1 VRWAAGL
8 GQIIITPEDV
18 SIAEPQPNEPPW
30 AGILGAAMSWTAYDN
45 KKMGA
50 LQLYGGCMGPCS
62 GAEQVQKFVHEDLGF
77 GEPPKGW
84 DNQLVNQALFN
95 VNYEYRYK
103 VYAPKADR
111 YFTPGRF
118 GHDFSLGGLGAAG
131 NLVTSIGGELEYR
144 FGWGLP
150 MGFTKTPD
158 PLPLGIMV
166 DPVYVIATG
175 ELPSEPNWWRAYFTV
190 MGRFLYI
197 AHFAPAEGGETE
209 NGGFHPKLRPYPG
222 RYQALVGLHIARV
235 PFAFHITYY
244 HYFAQLSSEAS
255 SSDWINLSFE
265 YRF

>member
-1 VRWAAGL
+1 
-8 GQIIITPEDV
+8 V
-18 SIAEPQPNEPPW
+18 SIATPQPDDAPW
-30 AGILGAAMSWTAYDN
+30 AGILGAALSWTAYDN

-62 GAEQVQKFVHEDLGF
+62 GAESVQKFVHEDLGF

-103 VYAPKADR
+103 VYAPAADR

-118 GHDFSLGGLGAAG
+118 GQDFSVGAIGAAG
-131 NLVTSIGGELEYR
+131 NVLTSIGGELEYR

-158 PLPLGIMV
+158 PLPLGIML
-166 DPVYVIATG
+166 DPVYVLATG
-175 ELPSEPNWWRAYFTV
+175 ELPSDARRWRTYFTV
-190 MGRFLYI
+190 MGRFAYI
-197 AHFAPAEGGETE
+197 GYLAPAEGGETV
-209 NGGFHPKLRPYPG
+209 NGGFHPKTRPYPG
-222 RYQALVGLHIARV
+222 RYQALVGFHLARI
-235 PFAFHITYY
+235 PFALHATYY
-244 HYFAQLSSEAS
+244 HYFSDTSLDRESQ
-255 SSDWINLSFE
+255 SDWINLSFE